1 MNAGQKIS
9 RPLIAAAILCAAL
22 GFGAGRL
29 ITSRTSPPVPSRP
42 TPAISQNQD
51 STAATNSFAQ
61 SADRSLTMLPKPAFT
76 TSAGFRDSVARLQKE
91 TGISE
96 DFAQWLSLILVARD
110 NFDAA
115 FQIAKSE
122 KLISLWSSGAATLD
136 PALATEAILSF
147 GPQERD
153 GAFYGLIG
161 ALGGIDPATGLK
173 LLQTLPASAVS
184 DAAFPFFERWAESSL
199 SAATAAAMAIPS
211 ANLRN
216 RAIAGVFH
224 AWGIVDRRAMLEWA
238 TKQDPVIG
246 RAAFRSAYEG
256 VGTRDPGQMLEFMAE
271 YPKLTDWMMT
281 AEIGSALAAQGAEGW
296 DTILGLPAGPLRNQL
311 LLRAAND
318 LARTDPAGAWKV
330 FQTLDPKDQS
340 YFLKLSFP
348 ELAQVAPAELAEM
361 ARTGRISASFGIRS
375 VMEAWAKKDP
385 PAALA
390 WSNAH
395 LEGTSKND
403 ALRSVLEQWTR
414 TDSAAARLAMESLPP
429 GMRAKLL
436 PDIAQS
442 WAAADPVQA
451 FAWAQSCAPVDRT
464 RATEAVIRGWSDQD
478 PQAAAAVLLKIPT
491 DGLES
496 SFNTVASNFARKQP
510 AAAAQWVAALGDEG
524 LRNRAIRT
532 VMQTWGSQDAEAT
545 ANYLARM
552 DAGTF
557 RDSAVE
563 GMVQS
568 ISSLDP
574 ATAATWA
581 ASIQGAASRQN
592 NLKRVVAEWRTKDR
606 SGALTFVNSL
616 KPDPF
621 KDALLREFTP

>member
-1 MNAGQKIS
+1 VNAGQKIS
-9 RPLIAAAILCAAL
+9 AALLCAAL
-22 GFGAGRL
+22 GFGVGGL
-29 ITSRTSPPVPSRP
+29 ISSRTPSPSHARS
-42 TPAISQNQD
+42 TSAISQNQVP
-51 STAATNSFAQ
+51 TPATSSFAQ
-61 SADRSLTMLPKPAFT
+61 SADRALTALPRPTFTNPAD
-76 TSAGFRDSVARLQKE
+76 FRDYVVRLQKE

-96 DFAQWLSLILVARD
+96 DFARWLALILAARED
-110 NFDAA
+110 FDAA

-122 KLISLWSSGAATLD
+122 KLISLWSSGAAVLN
-136 PALATEAILSF
+136 PALAAKSISSLDL
-147 GPQERD
+147 PERD

-161 ALGGIDPATGLK
+161 ALGATDPAAGLT
-173 LLQTLPASAVS
+173 LLEMLPASVAS
-184 DAAFPFFERWAESSL
+184 DAAFPFFERWAQLSL
-199 SAATAAAMAIPS
+199 STATAAAMAIPE

-224 AWGIVDRRAMLEWA
+224 AWGIVDRRAMLDWA
-238 TKQDPVIG
+238 TKQEPSIG
-246 RAAFRSAYEG
+246 RAALRSAYEA
-256 VGTRDPGQMLEFMAE
+256 VGTRDPEEMLEFMAE

-281 AEIGSALAAQGAEGW
+281 AEIGRALATQGAEGW
-296 DTILGLPAGPLRNQL
+296 DTIIGLPAGPLRNQL
-311 LLRAAND
+311 LLRAASD
-318 LARTDPAGAWKV
+318 LARSDPAGAWKV
-330 FQTLDPKDQS
+330 FQTLDPKDQN
-340 YFLKLSFP
+340 YFLKLSFSN
-348 ELAQVAPAELAEM
+348 LAQVAPAELAEL
-361 ARTGRISASFGIRS
+361 ARTGRISASYGIRS
-375 VMEAWAKKDP
+375 IMETWARKDP
-385 PAALA
+385 TAALA
-390 WSNAH
+390 WSNTH

-414 TDSAAARLAMESLPP
+414 TDPAAARLAMESLPP

-442 WAAADPVQA
+442 WAAADPAKA
-451 FAWAQSCAPVDRT
+451 FAWAQSCAPVDRA
-464 RATEAVIRGWSDQD
+464 RATEAVIRGWSDRD

-491 DGLES
+491 DGLEA
-496 SFNTVASNFARKQP
+496 SFTAVASNFARQQP
-510 AAAAQWVAALGDEG
+510 ASAAQWVAALGDEG

-532 VMQTWGSQDAEAT
+532 VMQTWGSRDAEAT

-552 DAGTF
+552 DAGAF

-592 NLKRVVAEWRTKDR
+592 NLKRVVAQWRTKDR

-616 KPDPF
+616 KPGPF
-621 KDALLREFTP
+621 KDEILRDFTR

>member
-1 MNAGQKIS
+1 VKAGQKIF
-9 RPLIAAAILCAAL
+9 AALLCGAL
-22 GFGAGRL
+22 GFGAGGL
-29 ITSRTSPPVPSRP
+29 ISSRKPFPSPAHPTS
-42 TPAISQNQD
+42 AISQNRAP
-51 STAATNSFAQ
+51 TPATDTFAQ
-61 SADRSLTMLPKPAFT
+61 SADRILTALPKPGFT
-76 TSAGFRDSVARLQKE
+76 NPADFRDYVARLQKE

-96 DFAQWLSLILVARD
+96 DFARWLALILVARE

-122 KLISLWSSGAATLD
+122 KLISLWSSGAAVLD
-136 PALATEAILSF
+136 PDLAIKAIASLGS
-147 GPQERD
+147 PERD

-173 LLQTLPASAVS
+173 LLQTLPASVAS

-199 SAATAAAMAIPS
+199 SAATAAAMAIPA
-211 ANLRN
+211 ANLRG

-238 TKQDPVIG
+238 TKQEPAIG
-246 RAAFRSAYEG
+246 RAAFRAAYEG
-256 VGTRDPGQMLEFMAE
+256 VGTRDPGELLEFMAE
-271 YPKLTDWMMT
+271 YPKLTDWMMP
-281 AEIGSALAAQGAEGW
+281 AEIGRALAARGAEGW
-296 DTILGLPAGPLRNQL
+296 DTILGLPAGALRNQV
-311 LLRAAND
+311 LLRAADD

-330 FQTLDPKDQS
+330 FQTLDPQDQS
-340 YFLKLSFP
+340 YFLKLSFSD
-348 ELAQVAPAELAEM
+348 LAQVAPAELAEM
-361 ARTGRISASFGIRS
+361 ARTGRISASYGMRS

-385 PAALA
+385 RAALA

-395 LEGTSKND
+395 LEGSSKND

-414 TDSAAARLAMESLPP
+414 TDPASARGAVESLPP
-429 GMRAKLL
+429 GMRAKFL
-436 PDIAQS
+436 PDMARS
-442 WAAADPVQA
+442 WAAADPAQA

-464 RATEAVIRGWSDQD
+464 RAMEAVIRGWSDQD

-496 SFNTVASNFARKQP
+496 SFTTVASNFARKQP
-510 AAAAQWVAALGDEG
+510 AAAAQWVAALGNDG
-524 LRNRAIRT
+524 LRNRTIRT
-532 VMQTWGSQDAEAT
+532 VMATWGSQDAEAT
-545 ANYLARM
+545 ANYLAKM

-568 ISSLDP
+568 ISDLDP

-581 ASIQGAASRQN
+581 ASIQGAAARQN
-592 NLKRVVAEWRTKDR
+592 SLKRVVVEWRTKDR
-606 SGALTFVNSL
+606 SGALAFVNSL

-621 KDALLREFTP
+621 KDELLRNFTP